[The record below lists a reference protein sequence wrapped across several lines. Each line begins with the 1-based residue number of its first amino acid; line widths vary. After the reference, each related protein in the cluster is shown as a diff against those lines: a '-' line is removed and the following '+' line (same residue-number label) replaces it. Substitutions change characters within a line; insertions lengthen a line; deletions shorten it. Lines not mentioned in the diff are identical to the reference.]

1 MRVIILS
8 LLILNCIQV
17 QAIKVGK
24 GRISLYDLDSAI
36 ISKPRIAQDEFINV
50 YPLSS
55 NIDENKKTVI
65 AIQGLVANG
74 HTNIFVET
82 QKGIQNINVELDQ
95 NSSEIFSKT
104 NTIKTI
110 KANIKIN
117 LNSSILIKTNY
128 HINEKILASNP
139 DFFKINSLTDYYHP
153 QYMKSIILI
162 AEKQASISDIVIPTS
177 NKIFKFTLSSNN
189 YKGQYNETLNLN

>member
-65 AIQGLVANG
+65 AIQGLEANG